1 MTNFIDYVKIY
12 CRSGKGGA
20 GSLHFHRAKYV
31 PKGGPDGGDGGRGG
45 HLILRGNRHLWTLLH
60 LKYQKHIMATD
71 GGHGGESRSFGK
83 DGQDKIIEVPCG
95 TVVYD
100 GDTGEFLCEVKEDGQ
115 EIVLLKGGRGGLGN
129 WHFRT
134 ATNQAPRYA
143 QPGEPCEEKNIILQL
158 KVLADVG
165 LVGFPNAGKS
175 TLLSVVSAAKPEIA
189 DYPFTTLTPQLGI
202 VSYRDEQ
209 SFCMADIPG
218 IIEGAAE
225 GKGLGLRF
233 LRHIERNAVL
243 LFLVPAST
251 YDREGGIGTPDAILR
266 EYEILLNE
274 LRKYNP
280 ELLSKARVLG
290 VSKCDTVDSETI
302 ENLRKYFAEHPIDNP
317 EAPETTDEWGNHT
330 ATVQVCFFSSVAH
343 QGLDELKD
351 ALWAELIKECNQV
364 IDISHAPID
373 VVHIERD
380 EPEAEDDEPHTIYMN
395 EVDEEW
401 DLDKYK
407 GIGWDQ

>member
-1 MTNFIDYVKIY
+1 MSGNFIDYVKIY

-20 GSLHFHRAKYV
+20 GCMHLHRAKYL
-31 PKGGPDGGDGGRGG
+31 PKGGPDGGDGGKGG
-45 HLILRGNRHLWTLLH
+45 SIILRGNRNLWTLLH

-71 GGHGGESRSFGK
+71 GGRGGQSRSFGK
-83 DGQDKIIEVPCG
+83 DGEDRIIEVPCG

-100 GDTGEFLCEVKEDGQ
+100 GETGEWLCEVKEHD
-115 EIVLLKGGRGGLGN
+115 ERIVLLKGGRGGLGN

-143 QPGEPCEEKNIILQL
+143 QPGEPAQERTVIMQL

-175 TLLSVVSAAKPEIA
+175 TLLSVVSAAKPAIA

-202 VSYRDEQ
+202 VSYRDGR

-243 LFLVPAST
+243 LFMVPATSEDIPGE
-251 YDREGGIGTPDAILR
+251 YAILLR
-266 EYEILLNE
+266 ELE
-274 LRKYNP
+274 KYNP
-280 ELLSKARVLG
+280 QLLTKARILAITKTDAIDEKELKKMRA
-290 VSKCDTVDSETI
+290 SKKMQKID
-302 ENLRKYFAEHPIDNP
+302 LPI
-317 EAPETTDEWGNHT
+317 
-330 ATVQVCFFSSVAH
+330 VFISSVA
-343 QGLDELKD
+343 GTGIDELKD
-351 ALWAELIKECNQV
+351 ALWTELNKEQNQV
-364 IDISHAPID
+364 IEISHAPID
-373 VVHIERD
+373 VTVIERE
-380 EPEAEDDEPHTIYMN
+380 EPEAQEEEEPQTIYLN

-407 GIGWDQ
+407 GIGWDSEN